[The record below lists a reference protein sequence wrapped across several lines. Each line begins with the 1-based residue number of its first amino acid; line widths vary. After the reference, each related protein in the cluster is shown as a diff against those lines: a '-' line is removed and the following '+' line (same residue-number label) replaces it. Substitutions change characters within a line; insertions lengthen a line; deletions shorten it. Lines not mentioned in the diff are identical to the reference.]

1 MGRGEEWGSGYQE
14 EAVLRTETQGLDL
27 GWQKCYKQNPG
38 WWGLWEGKCAMG
50 RRKPANTVEW
60 VSFGKN
66 NPHTK
71 LVDVEDK
78 LGQLADRDW
87 RVTLHCTVRG
97 CIPTW
102 QWRTMCTTDP

>member
-1 MGRGEEWGSGYQE
+1 ME
-14 EAVLRTETQGLDL
+14 
-27 GWQKCYKQNPG
+27 
-38 WWGLWEGKCAMG
+38 

-102 QWRTMCTTDP
+102 Q